1 MSFATKA
8 VPSTIRVFLLG
19 EHALIRA
26 GLKMLIESRAGL
38 TVVGEAATYSDA
50 RAAGLRQADIIVLDS
65 DLDRD
70 TSLDFLNEMV
80 ASAKP
85 ARILVL
91 TGTADLESHYCAVR
105 LGAMGVVVK
114 ERPADVLV
122 KAIEKVH
129 AGEIWLDRSAIAR
142 VLRGLSS
149 GNGDSSGDIDDAR
162 IASLTERE
170 RNVIAVIGEGL
181 KNKQIA
187 ERLFISETTVRHHL
201 SSIFEKLGVSD
212 RLELLV
218 YAYRHKLA
226 KPPI

>member
-50 RAAGLRQADIIVLDS
+50 RAAGLREADIILLDS
-65 DLDRD
+65 DLDG
-70 TSLDFLNEMV
+70 TANLDFLHEMV

-85 ARILVL
+85 ARLLVL
-91 TGTADLESHYCAVR
+91 TGTADLEAHYCAMR
-105 LGAMGVVVK
+105 LGAMGLVLK

-122 KAIEKVH
+122 KAIEKVY
-129 AGEIWLDRSAIAR
+129 AGEVWLDRSAVAR
-142 VLRGLSS
+142 VLRGVA
-149 GNGDSSGDIDDAR
+149 NGSEDADGAR

-170 RNVIAVIGEGL
+170 RDVIAVIGEGL

-226 KPPI
+226 KTPI

>member
-1 MSFATKA
+1 MNFATKA

-50 RAAGLRQADIIVLDS
+50 RAAGLREADIILLDS
-65 DLDRD
+65 DLDG
-70 TSLDFLNEMV
+70 TATPDFLHEMV

-85 ARILVL
+85 ARLLVL
-91 TGTADLESHYCAVR
+91 TGTADLEAHYCAMR
-105 LGAMGVVVK
+105 MGAMGLVLK
-114 ERPADVLV
+114 KRPADVLV
-122 KAIEKVH
+122 KAIEKVY
-129 AGEIWLDRSAIAR
+129 AGEVWLDRSAVAR
-142 VLRGLSS
+142 VLRGVSNGS
-149 GNGDSSGDIDDAR
+149 GSEDADGAR

-170 RNVIAVIGEGL
+170 RDVVAVIGEGL

-226 KPPI
+226 KPPS

>member
-50 RAAGLRQADIIVLDS
+50 RAAGLREADIILLDS
-65 DLDRD
+65 DLDG
-70 TSLDFLNEMV
+70 TANLDFLHEMV

-85 ARILVL
+85 ARLLVL
-91 TGTADLESHYCAVR
+91 TGTADLEAHYCAMR
-105 LGAMGVVVK
+105 LGAMGLVLK

-122 KAIEKVH
+122 KAIEKVY
-129 AGEIWLDRSAIAR
+129 AGEVWLDRSAVAR
-142 VLRGLSS
+142 VLRGVS
-149 GNGDSSGDIDDAR
+149 NGRSEDADGAR

-170 RNVIAVIGEGL
+170 RDVIAVIGEGL
-181 KNKQIA
+181 KNRQIA

>member
-1 MSFATKA
+1 MSIATKA

-50 RAAGLRQADIIVLDS
+50 RAAGLREADIILLDS
-65 DLDRD
+65 DLDG
-70 TSLDFLNEMV
+70 TANLDFLHEMV

-85 ARILVL
+85 ARLLVL
-91 TGTADLESHYCAVR
+91 TGTADLEAHYCAMR
-105 LGAMGVVVK
+105 LGAMGLVLK

-122 KAIEKVH
+122 KAIEKVY
-129 AGEIWLDRSAIAR
+129 AGEVWLDRSAVAR
-142 VLRGLSS
+142 VLRGVS
-149 GNGDSSGDIDDAR
+149 NGGSEDADGAR

-170 RNVIAVIGEGL
+170 RDVIAVIGEGL

>member
-1 MSFATKA
+1 MSIATT
-8 VPSTIRVFLLG
+8 PSTIRVFLLG
-19 EHALIRA
+19 EHTLIRA

-38 TVVGEAATYSDA
+38 TVVGEAASYSDA
-50 RAAGLRQADIIVLDS
+50 RARGLREADIIILDS
-65 DLDRD
+65 DLDRNRN
-70 TSLDFLNEMV
+70 LDFLHEMV

-85 ARILVL
+85 ARLLVL
-91 TGTADLESHYCAVR
+91 TGTGDLESHYCAVR
-105 LGAMGVVVK
+105 LGAMGLVLK

-129 AGEIWLDRSAIAR
+129 AGEVWLDRSAIAG
-142 VLRGLSS
+142 VLRGFSS
-149 GNGDSSGDIDDAR
+149 GSGESSGDVDGAR
-162 IASLTERE
+162 IATLTERE
-170 RNVIAVIGEGL
+170 RDVIAVIGEGL

-212 RLELLV
+212 RFELLV